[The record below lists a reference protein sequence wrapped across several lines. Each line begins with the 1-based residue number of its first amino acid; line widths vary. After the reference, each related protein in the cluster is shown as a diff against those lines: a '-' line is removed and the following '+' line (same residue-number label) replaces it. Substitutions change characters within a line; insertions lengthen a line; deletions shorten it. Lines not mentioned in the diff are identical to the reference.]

1 MRVELLNFR
10 GMGAGSSPSL
20 LSEWRVGAIVQ
31 AVAVR
36 DSTQQQLWLDIG
48 AQRHPARI
56 ASGDMTGP
64 RHGETLQLRVLR
76 NSPVLALETLSSS
89 ASSEADFMT
98 DALRKYVPRQES
110 PALLLA
116 NLAWL
121 AQGKGGTQG
130 LPREVTLAAT
140 GLWQALPE
148 TAKLGDPAALRDA
161 LVRSGVFLE
170 AHLAAGA
177 NAALRSDLKALLLS
191 LVRTL
196 QLQGARASAAGPGT
210 GTHFPLP
217 ASGGPLTPLPAAPA
231 SLALLDTPAP
241 QLNELARH
249 AEGALAR
256 LMTTQIANYAAGTP
270 TQPILIELPV
280 RHEERAYVL
289 RLRIEHD
296 GAPACPA
303 HEGPGTLGERSG
315 RPNEDSPDECA
326 AQSWSVEAA
335 LDLGTAGGLH
345 AKVTLD
351 GRRIGVQLRAES
363 PAVVEALSAR
373 AGELEAALREAGLD
387 IDRIMC
393 LHGLPAGDPRTR
405 TVRLLDVKA

>member
-20 LSEWRVGAIVQ
+20 LSEWRIGAIVQ

-36 DSTQQQLWLDIG
+36 DSTQQQLWLEIG

-56 ASGDMTGP
+56 ASGDMAGP
-64 RHGETLQLRVLR
+64 RHGEVLQLRVLR
-76 NSPVLALETLSSS
+76 NSPVLALETLASS
-89 ASSEADFMT
+89 ASGEADFMA

-130 LPREVTLAAT
+130 LPREVTLAAASF
-140 GLWQALPE
+140 WQALPD
-148 TAKLGDPAALRDA
+148 TAKVADPAALRDA
-161 LVRSGVFLE
+161 LARSGVFLE
-170 AHLAAGA
+170 AHLATGA
-177 NAALRSDLKALLLS
+177 STAPRSDLKALLLL
-191 LVRTL
+191 LVRSL
-196 QLQGARASAAGPGT
+196 QQQGARASAAGPST
-210 GTHFPLP
+210 AVHSPLP
-217 ASGGPLTPLPAAPA
+217 AARGPLAPLPAAPA
-231 SLALLDTPAP
+231 SLALLDAPAA

-256 LMTTQIANYAAGTP
+256 LMTTQIANYASESP

-289 RLRIEHD
+289 RLRIEQD
-296 GAPACPA
+296 GAHAFPV
-303 HEGPGTLGERSG
+303 HERSG
-315 RPNEDSPDECA
+315 KSDDDESPAEYA
-326 AQSWSVEAA
+326 PQAWSVEAA
-335 LDLGTAGGLH
+335 LDLGAVGGLH
-345 AKVTLD
+345 AKVTLG

-363 PAVVEALSAR
+363 PALVEALSAR
-373 AGELEAALREAGLD
+373 AGELESALREAGLD

-393 LHGLPAGDPRTR
+393 LHGLPAGDSRAG
-405 TVRLLDVKA
+405 TVRLLDVTA

>member
-10 GMGAGSSPSL
+10 GMGTGSSPSL

-36 DSTQQQLWLDIG
+36 DSTQQQLWLEIG

-56 ASGDMTGP
+56 ASGDLAGP

-89 ASSEADFMT
+89 ASASSETDFMT

-130 LPREVTLAAT
+130 LPRDVMAAAA
-140 GLWQALPE
+140 GLWQALPD
-148 TAKLGDPAALRDA
+148 TAKLGDPAGLRDA

-191 LVRTL
+191 LGRSL
-196 QLQGARASAAGPGT
+196 QLQGARASAAGPGIA
-210 GTHFPLP
+210 HSPLP

-231 SLALLDTPAP
+231 SLALLDAPAS

-249 AEGALAR
+249 TEGALAR
-256 LMTTQIANYAAGTP
+256 LMTTQIANHASDTP
-270 TQPILIELPV
+270 QPILVELPV
-280 RHEERAYVL
+280 RHEERAYML
-289 RLRIEHD
+289 RLRIEPD
-296 GAPACPA
+296 GAPALPA
-303 HEGPGTLGERSG
+303 HERPGETDERSG
-315 RPNEDSPDECA
+315 RPGDESPGEYA
-326 AQSWSVEAA
+326 AQAWSVEAA

-351 GRRIGVQLRAES
+351 GQRIGVQLRAES
-363 PAVVEALSAR
+363 PAIVEALSAR
-373 AGELEAALREAGLD
+373 AGELESALREAGLD

-393 LHGLPAGDPRTR
+393 LHGLPAGDPRAR